1 MALFEVLERIEAA
14 ARRAGRDPAEVQLVA
29 VTKGRSP
36 EEIRAKVLAYGD
48 FPLGESRVQEALPK
62 IEALPGARFHFIGPL
77 QRNKAKFMDR
87 FVLLHSLDSL
97 RVAEALSRRLSRT
110 LEVLI
115 EVNVGRE
122 PQKHGISP
130 EELPEFL
137 PAVSELPRLR
147 VWGLMTVAPRTPDEA
162 RLRAVFAELSRLADR
177 YNLPER
183 SMGMSEDFEL
193 AVEEGATLVRVGRAI
208 FDEL

>member
-14 ARRAGRDPAEVQLVA
+14 ARRAGRDPASVRLVV
-29 VTKGRSP
+29 VTKGRAP
-36 EEIRAKVLAYGD
+36 EEIREKVLAHGD

-62 IEALPGARFHFIGPL
+62 LEALPEARFHFIGPL
-77 QRNKAKFMDR
+77 QRNKAKFMGR
-87 FVLLHSLDSL
+87 FELLHSLDAL
-97 RVAEALSRRLSRT
+97 RVAEALDRRLERV

-122 PQKHGISP
+122 PQKHGILP
-130 EELPEFL
+130 EELPGL
-137 PAVSELPRLR
+137 LAAVSELPRLR
-147 VWGLMTVAPRTPDEA
+147 VRGLMTVAPRTPDEA
-162 RLRAVFAELSRLADR
+162 RLRSVFAELSRLADR

-193 AVEEGATLVRVGRAI
+193 AVEEGATLVRVGRAV
-208 FDEL
+208 FDGL